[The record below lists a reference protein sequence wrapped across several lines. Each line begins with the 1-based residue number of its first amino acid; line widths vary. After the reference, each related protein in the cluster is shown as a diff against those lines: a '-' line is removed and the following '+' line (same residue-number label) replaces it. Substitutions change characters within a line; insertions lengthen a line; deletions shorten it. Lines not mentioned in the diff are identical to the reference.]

1 MVPEGKRSESI
12 LSTLIGN
19 SAPMK
24 EVLRVALQVAPTE
37 ATVLLLGES
46 GTGKDLLAR
55 VVHEH
60 SPRWEGPF
68 VKVDCT
74 ALPEGL
80 LESELF
86 GHEKG
91 AFTDAHAQKLGR
103 FELAQGGTLFLDE
116 IGETSLALQAK
127 LLRVLQE
134 KSFERLGGTHT
145 LTVDTR
151 IIASTN
157 RNLEEA
163 LKQNRFREDLYFRL
177 NVIPIRLPTLRERR
191 EDVPTLARHF
201 LERYARRYE
210 KGITEIRPAAL
221 DLLCRYS
228 WPGNV
233 RELEHAIERAILL
246 CDGSVLEA
254 DDIPVDLLNLSSL
267 TGDEREWMSLE
278 ELEKEYIRR
287 VLRKVRGH
295 KSRAAQVLGINRKTL
310 LEKRKRYELM

>member
-1 MVPEGKRSESI
+1 MPDGKRSESI
-12 LSTLIGN
+12 LSALIGN

-46 GTGKDLLAR
+46 GTGKDILAR

-103 FELAQGGTLFLDE
+103 FELAQGGSLFLDE
-116 IGETSLALQAK
+116 IGETTLALQAK

-134 KSFERLGGTHT
+134 KSFERLGGTQT

-191 EDVPTLARHF
+191 EDIPVLARHF
-201 LERYARRYE
+201 VERYARRYE
-210 KGITEIRPAAL
+210 KEITEIRPAAL
-221 DLLCRYS
+221 DLLRRYS

-233 RELEHAIERAILL
+233 RELEHAIERSVLF

-254 DDIPVDLLNLSSL
+254 DDIPIDLLNLSSL
-267 TGDEREWMSLE
+267 SGEEKEWMSLE
-278 ELEKEYIRR
+278 ELEREYIRR
-287 VLRKVRGH
+287 VLKKVRGH
-295 KSRAAQVLGINRKTL
+295 KSRAAQILGINRKTL
-310 LEKRKRYELM
+310 LEKRKRYQLM